1 LKGLLN
7 KDKTKRFTIDQA
19 LSHPWFSTLHK
30 DNVLDSESK
39 NQMLTTMT
47 KYAASNKVNKAIK
60 IFKTKLSMNNNKVSC
75 KYKDLFFKYDKDNN
89 ASLS

>member
-30 DNVLDSESK
+30 DDVLDSETK
-39 NQMLTTMT
+39 NQVLATMT

-60 IFKTKLSMNNNKVSC
+60 IFKTKLSIDNKVSS

>member
-1 LKGLLN
+1 LLN

-30 DNVLDSESK
+30 DDVLDSETK
-39 NQMLTTMT
+39 NQVLATMT

-60 IFKTKLSMNNNKVSC
+60 IFKTKLSIDNKVSS

>member
-1 LKGLLN
+1 MKGLLN

-30 DNVLDSESK
+30 DDVLDSETK
-39 NQMLTTMT
+39 NQVLATMT

-60 IFKTKLSMNNNKVSC
+60 IFKTKLSIDNKVSS

>member
-30 DNVLDSESK
+30 DDVLDTETK
-39 NQMLTTMT
+39 NQVLATMT

-60 IFKTKLSMNNNKVSC
+60 IFKTKLSIDNKVSS

>member
-19 LSHPWFSTLHK
+19 LSHSWFSTLHK
-30 DNVLDSESK
+30 DNVLDSETK
-39 NQMLTTMT
+39 NQVLATMT

-60 IFKTKLSMNNNKVSC
+60 IFKTKLSIDNKVSS